1 MHSLEPEF
9 RELHAEALIDDATA
23 ARALARDRGRV
34 FSLYAELRT
43 TMYLG
48 VVLVM
53 AGVAMLLA
61 RNLDRIGPIGVLML
75 IALAAV
81 ACAVPAVRARRAG
94 RTSTTAS
101 EYLLLLAAL
110 LASAGL
116 GYAERQFSLLG
127 PLWSWHLLLLAGAH
141 AALAYTFASPLL
153 LVASLSALAGWF
165 GVGPAL
171 GDVLH
176 LSHTSPALGARALA
190 CAALMLAWRHADRRV
205 RADSPFTGVFDHF
218 CANLAFWGAIA
229 WCIDWPWV
237 VAGLPLLAAL
247 AHASVRHGLD
257 TGREAFI
264 VYGAAYAAIG
274 TCVAVVPHVRGT
286 TASLAFVLVVVCT
299 AAAALWRL
307 RRKLREPGP

>member
-1 MHSLEPEF
+1 MHTLEPEL
-9 RELHAEALIDDATA
+9 RALHAEGLIDDASA
-23 ARALARDRGRV
+23 ARALARDRRAV
-34 FSLYAELRT
+34 FSLHAELRAA
-43 TMYLG
+43 MYAG
-48 VVLVM
+48 VLLVM
-53 AGVAMLLA
+53 AGVAMVLA

-81 ACAVPAVRARRAG
+81 ACAVPAVRNRRARRGQTVAG
-94 RTSTTAS
+94 

-127 PLWSWHLLLLAGAH
+127 PLWPWHLLLLASVH
-141 AALAYTFASPLL
+141 AVLAYRFTSPLL
-153 LVASLSALAGWF
+153 LAASLAALAGWF

-171 GDVLH
+171 GDALH
-176 LSHTSPALGARALA
+176 VSHSSPALGARALA

-205 RADSPFTGVFDHF
+205 RPDSPFTGVFDHF
-218 CANLAFWGAIA
+218 CANLASWGAIA
-229 WCIDWPWV
+229 WCIEWPWV

-247 AHASVRHGLD
+247 AYASVRHGLD

-264 VYGAAYAAIG
+264 VYGTAYAAVG
-274 TCVAVVPHVRGT
+274 TCVAIAPHLPGVTPSR
-286 TASLAFVLVVVCT
+286 AFVLAVVCA

-307 RRKLREPGP
+307 RRKLRETGT